1 MLLDL
6 PRSGGPLYR
15 RIYLALK
22 TSIRGGRLNP
32 GARLPSTRTLAA
44 DLGVSRNSVMLAY
57 EQLAAEGYVVNR
69 DRSAASVAETQPT
82 RRAASPPRSA
92 KTARAAL
99 SAYGR
104 FLVERLPTPPSSS
117 YAPRPG
123 LRYDFRYG
131 RPSPYDFPREIWR
144 RLLAERLRRGSSES
158 TGYGPPSGYEPLRA
172 ALKDY
177 VGRARGVTC
186 DIAQIV
192 IVSGSQQAFDICARL
207 LINPGDA
214 VAIEEP
220 NYPGVALPFAAAG
233 ARLIPVPVDGEGLDP
248 ARLPAPNA
256 GARAVCVS
264 PCHQFPTGV
273 VMPVGR
279 RMALLDWAQRAG
291 AWVVEDDYASELRY
305 VGRPI
310 EALQALDR
318 DDRVIHVGT
327 FSKTLLPALRLAY
340 VVLPRSLVAPFVSA
354 KWLAD
359 RYTAMLGQETLAD
372 FIAGGHFER
381 YLRRACTRNAAR
393 RKVLVESLER
403 YFGDRVEIAGENAGV
418 HLLVWFKGMKPH
430 DLPHLI
436 ARAEKSGV
444 GLYSAAPFYSTPPKR
459 AGLLFGYAALTE
471 TEIRAGIRKLATIL
485 ERCGDG
491 TIGLTGLIGR

>member
-6 PRSGGPLYR
+6 PRSGDPLYR
-15 RIYLALK
+15 QIYLALK
-22 TSIRGGRLNP
+22 TSIRDGRLTP

-44 DLGVSRNSVMLAY
+44 DLGVSRNSVLLAY

-69 DRSAASVAETQPT
+69 DRSAACVAETQPA
-82 RRAASPPRSA
+82 RRAASGPRPA
-92 KTARAAL
+92 KIARAAL

-104 FLVERLPTPPSSS
+104 FLLERLPTPPSSS
-117 YAPRPG
+117 YALRPG

-131 RPSPYDFPREIWR
+131 RPSAHDFPREVWR
-144 RLLAERLRRGSSES
+144 KLLAHRVRRGSSES
-158 TGYGPPSGYEPLRA
+158 TGYGPPSGYAPLRA

-177 VGRARGVTC
+177 IGRARGISC
-186 DIAQIV
+186 DIDQIV

-220 NYPGVALPFAAAG
+220 HYPGLTLPFAAAG
-233 ARLIPVPVDGEGLDP
+233 ARLIPVPVDGDGLDP
-248 ARLPAPNA
+248 ARLPSPNA
-256 GARAVCVS
+256 GARVVCVS
-264 PCHQFPTGV
+264 PCHHFPTGV
-273 VMPVGR
+273 VMPMAR

-327 FSKTLLPALRLAY
+327 FAKTLLPALRLAY
-340 VVLPRSLVAPFVSA
+340 VVLPRALVAPFVSA

-359 RYTAMLGQETLAD
+359 RYTAMLGQEVLAD
-372 FIAGGHFER
+372 FIASGHFER

-393 RKVLVESLER
+393 RQVLVDSLQR
-403 YFGDRVEIAGENAGV
+403 HFGDRVDITGENAGA
-418 HLLVWFKGMKPH
+418 HLLVWFKGVKSH
-430 DLPHLI
+430 DLPSVI
-436 ARAEKSGV
+436 ARAERSGV
-444 GLYSAAPFYSTPPKR
+444 GLYSAAPFYSTPPPR

-471 TEIRAGIRKLATIL
+471 IEIRVGIRRLATIFQ
-485 ERCGDG
+485 RSGG
-491 TIGLTGLIGR
+491 